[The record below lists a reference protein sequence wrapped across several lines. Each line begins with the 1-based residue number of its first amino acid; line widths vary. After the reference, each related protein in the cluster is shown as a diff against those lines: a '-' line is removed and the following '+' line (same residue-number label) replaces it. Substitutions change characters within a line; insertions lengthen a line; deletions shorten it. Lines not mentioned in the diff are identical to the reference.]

1 MQRVEGKNNG
11 VDRMKVLIMGLGNRL
26 YGDDA
31 FGSCLAEALSEE
43 AREVRVMDGDSQ
55 GIGLAGWL
63 EGYDLV
69 IFIDATSED
78 VSDKIAVYKMGS
90 INPQVLRILTMD
102 AHRASPLQIYS
113 IAKDCCFNGEA
124 YLITFPAKRFCF
136 PCTVREEAFEK
147 VKDVVRLINRL
158 LREKGLEERFDPERV
173 ARRFREICERSLFG

>member
-1 MQRVEGKNNG
+1 
-11 VDRMKVLIMGLGNRL
+11 MKVLIMGLGNRL

-43 AREVRVMDGDSQ
+43 AKEVKVMDGDAQ

-69 IFIDATSED
+69 IFIDAVGED
-78 VSDKIAVYKMGS
+78 ISDKIAVYRMDS
-90 INPQVLRILTMD
+90 FDPQTLRFVTMD

-113 IAKDCCFNGEA
+113 VAKGCCFNGEA

-147 VKDVVRLINRL
+147 VKDVVKL
-158 LREKGLEERFDPERV
+158 LNKVLEEKGVRERFDPEKV
-173 ARRFREICERSLFG
+173 AKRFKEVCEKSLP